1 MHRMC
6 LVWSQKANPSLML
19 GKSYTVVGE
28 LSCMDSNS
36 DQVSLLTSGLKIN
49 DKSNEA
55 KHFAV
60 MKFFM
65 GKNQLMSMILL
76 TFTGDL
82 VDIVV
87 RAIGGCCCSRAEG
100 EWISRLSLSRWV
112 RHIIIISI
120 IISNVI
126 SVVSECVAQSRSSF
140 LD

>member
-55 KHFAV
+55 KHLSV
-60 MKFFM
+60 MKI
-65 GKNQLMSMILL
+65 K
-76 TFTGDL
+76 L
-82 VDIVV
+82 VHGQKPIDVNDTTYV
-87 RAIGGCCCSRAEG
+87 HWRSR
-100 EWISRLSLSRWV
+100 
-112 RHIIIISI
+112 
-120 IISNVI
+120 
-126 SVVSECVAQSRSSF
+126 
-140 LD
+140 